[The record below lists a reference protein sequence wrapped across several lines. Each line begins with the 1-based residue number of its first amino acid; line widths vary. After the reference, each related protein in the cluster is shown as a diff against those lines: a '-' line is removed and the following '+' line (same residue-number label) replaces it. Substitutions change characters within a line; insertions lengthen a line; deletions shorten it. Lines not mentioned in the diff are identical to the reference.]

1 MIEKLF
7 GKFLRPGKRR
17 SFSAW
22 QIELTTRCPLRCRMC
37 VREDEAPWQR
47 RDMALDDFRMILPC
61 LADVETVVL
70 EGWGESLLHKDLS
83 ECIRL
88 VKKEGS
94 RVGFVTSGFGLTRDR
109 VHEIIRAGVDF
120 VGFSVSGT
128 NPETHDAI
136 RVNSH
141 LQDLL
146 AAIHLFHQ
154 EKRHLGSPGP
164 KMHIVFLMVRDN
176 IREIPMVPSLAKEAG
191 IEEVILTNICHT
203 INPWQDTQRVF
214 VRGNMAGEYE
224 GLIKEAEVAA
234 RKLKIRLRKP
244 SLSAVDV
251 PVCAENPLRNL
262 YISAEGEVSPC
273 VYLHPPLPSPFKRIF
288 CGKEYRIEK
297 VSFGNIFRNPFPAI
311 WDCGGYEDFR
321 GRFLAREKG
330 YRELFFSM
338 LDNPN
343 PENPCG
349 DLIPEPPKPCK
360 TCHKIMGV

>member
-1 MIEKLF
+1 
-7 GKFLRPGKRR
+7 
-17 SFSAW
+17 
-22 QIELTTRCPLRCRMC
+22 
-37 VREDEAPWQR
+37 
-47 RDMALDDFRMILPC
+47 
-61 LADVETVVL
+61 
-70 EGWGESLLHKDLS
+70 
-83 ECIRL
+83 
-88 VKKEGS
+88 
-94 RVGFVTSGFGLTRDR
+94 
-109 VHEIIRAGVDF
+109 
-120 VGFSVSGT
+120 
-128 NPETHDAI
+128 
-136 RVNSH
+136 
-141 LQDLL
+141 
-146 AAIHLFHQ
+146 
-154 EKRHLGSPGP
+154 
-164 KMHIVFLMVRDN
+164 MHIVFLMVRDN

-224 GLIKEAEVAA
+224 DLIKEAEVAA
-234 RKLKIRLRKP
+234 RKLKIRLKKP

-297 VSFGNIFRNPFPAI
+297 VSFGNIFRNPFPGI
-311 WDCGGYEDFR
+311 WGCGGYEDFR

-343 PENPCG
+343 LGNPCG
-349 DLIPEPPKPCK
+349 DLLPEPPEPCK